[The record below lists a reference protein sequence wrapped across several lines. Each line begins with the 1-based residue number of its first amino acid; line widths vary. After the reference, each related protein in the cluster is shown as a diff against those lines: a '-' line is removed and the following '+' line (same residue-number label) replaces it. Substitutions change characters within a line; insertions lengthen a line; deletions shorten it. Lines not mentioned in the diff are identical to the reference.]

1 MGSLLVRRRLTSRGS
16 RADVKC
22 KVRGP
27 DGAKRN
33 PGRCLRIPLRS
44 LRAAEATIAGAAHR
58 AKHEHWVNQ
67 PAPKYSALPKFGFD
81 VCIADPDPAKRG
93 GRTSS
98 RAADRAAVDV
108 GGAVADVSGRAGQWI
123 EPSLVSTSQ
132 AASDERR
139 RVRPSP
145 LGEAGSACVRQNRVV
160 LAVVATVK
168 SCGCG
173 IGANRRGAGDFRKAR
188 EARRNSAPGRARH
201 KPSDHRAGKAVCSA
215 TPVCCCAVS
224 LRYVFAQQTV
234 GARSAPGL
242 PCALLSRA

>member
-123 EPSLVSTSQ
+123 EPSLVSNSQ
-132 AASDERR
+132 AADERR

-173 IGANRRGAGDFRKAR
+173 IGANRRGAGNFRKAR

-215 TPVCCCAVS
+215 PPVCRCAVP
-224 LRYVFAQQTV
+224 FALHAHSGPWVPGQHP
-234 GARSAPGL
+234 AFPAPFV
-242 PCALLSRA
+242 